1 RWINWLIR
9 LLVAFVRNTPLIMQL
24 MFVYFIFAG
33 IPGLVNIPALVVGF
47 IVIGIHYS
55 TYMSESYR
63 AGIDAVPPG
72 QHEAATALSLP
83 PVRKFTAVVLPQALR
98 ATVPSLGNYAVAMFK
113 DTPFLFAISVVELV
127 TSAQQFGAAK
137 FAYTEAFTLAGI
149 VFLAASYPTSLSSND
164 WRSALPPTENTPSA
178 ADASAASASSNPAIE
193 FKDVEKSFGK
203 NTVLKNLNFTVAPG
217 ERVTLIG
224 PSGSGKTT
232 ILRLVMTLEE
242 LTNGY
247 IFVDGQ
253 PLTFE
258 QRDGKRVELPKKRT
272 REITTRIGM
281 VFQQFNLFPNMTVLE
296 NIIEAPV
303 HVLGK
308 SKAEASKEAKELLER
323 VGLAEKADEHPT
335 RLSGGQQQ
343 RVAIARALAMSPEIL
358 LLDEVTS
365 ALDPELVGDVLAVL
379 RDIAETT
386 DITMLLVTHEMQFA
400 RDVSHRV
407 MMFDGGQVL
416 E

>member
-1 RWINWLIR
+1 
-9 LLVAFVRNTPLIMQL
+9 M
-24 MFVYFIFAG
+24 
-33 IPGLVNIPALVVGF
+33 
-47 IVIGIHYS
+47 
-55 TYMSESYR
+55 
-63 AGIDAVPPG
+63 
-72 QHEAATALSLP
+72 
-83 PVRKFTAVVLPQALR
+83 
-98 ATVPSLGNYAVAMFK
+98 
-113 DTPFLFAISVVELV
+113 
-127 TSAQQFGAAK
+127 
-137 FAYTEAFTLAGI
+137 
-149 VFLAASYPTSLSSND
+149 
-164 WRSALPPTENTPSA
+164 
-178 ADASAASASSNPAIE
+178 
-193 FKDVEKSFGK
+193 EKSFGPT
-203 NTVLKNLNFTVAPG
+203 TVLKDLNFTVAPG

-242 LTNGY
+242 LTDGY

-253 PLTFE
+253 PLTHE
-258 QRDGKRVELPKKRT
+258 DRGGKRVELPKKRT
-272 REITTRIGM
+272 REMTTRIGM

-308 SKAEASKEAKELLER
+308 SKVEATKEAKELLER
-323 VGLAEKADEHPT
+323 VGLADKADAHPT

-343 RVAIARALAMSPEIL
+343 RVAIARALAMNPEIL

-365 ALDPELVGDVLAVL
+365 ALDPELVGDVLGVL

-416 E
+416 EEGPPDQIFNNPQHERTRKFLSSVL